1 METIRQ
7 NPVMATVLG
16 GLVVVIA
23 LIVLVLLLTGGGDS
37 GPDLAAFDL
46 PTTTGTAS
54 DLPTT
59 TGTVSA
65 QATTDGSRFPGPN
78 IEQIACGPLLTFEDV
93 DAALGTMDWLT
104 VSGGETCTHQLLED
118 DATFVRIQPGH
129 PTDLI
134 DGTLEAASGRPLSD
148 VGDAAIWFSET
159 GTLSVAAQSRFGIVV
174 FRITVARTDLD
185 EAERLEI
192 AKDLAAAAL
201 PRFPGIDAPPPL
213 PPEEVVVTIEHEAPD
228 QADQTY
234 VANLLAREAEG
245 DWSRGEGLIATL
257 RLFVGEAWSSQ
268 VTPTRTIAEQS
279 ATGIIRMAQSYLETA
294 SDPGEVAELERL
306 LGLLLPADLRPL
318 EATASSQQPAI
329 RDVSFP
335 SAQEDPDGCF
345 SVWPQHGDP
354 CFKWTDIVPEFG
366 GKYRFGYPDLDEWE
380 GWVRGPSSPISEAI
394 RKTARFLEGLDGD
407 SPRMDIALGPFNT
420 GSSVQLT
427 ELWDGYCQIVL
438 NKGAQILRDVDPALL
453 QQSVAATMGM
463 CYLSHNFGYDQ
474 QLELAAS
481 YYLSDVVYPDAS
493 METVVFKIPA
503 TLGGEELRTTL
514 TERSLTNMPFFEYV
528 DSARGLD
535 GALEAYEAMVQGGP
549 SAVSG
554 IDDLWHDYVEALTDG
569 VIIDQAG
576 AHPFGPGAQRFDASP
591 GLRIN
596 AEPRAFGLER
606 IQLTVP
612 SGMYACMEYP
622 DEFNLDLIASWRP
635 GSPGEGGSW
644 STSLPESLEGT
655 ASFVVTAGEA
665 DGLFGLKVR
674 DVKDN
679 PDCEDDEDE
688 ESGSPGPPGP
698 PCGYCDPTS
707 FYSESVEEWLMRI
720 VEGRGPTG

>member
-7 NPVMATVLG
+7 NPVIAAVLG
-16 GLVVVIA
+16 GLAVV
-23 LIVLVLLLTGGGDS
+23 IVLVLLLTGGGDS
-37 GPDLAAFDL
+37 GPDIV
-46 PTTTGTAS
+46 AS
-54 DLPTT
+54 DLTTT
-59 TGTVSA
+59 TGTVST
-65 QATTDGSRFPGPN
+65 QTTTDAGRFPGPN
-78 IEQIACGPLLTFEDV
+78 IAQIECGPLLNFEDV

-104 VSGGETCTHQLLED
+104 GSRGETCTHVLLD
-118 DATFVRIQPGH
+118 DNETFVRIEPGH
-129 PTDLI
+129 PTDLV
-134 DGTLEAASGRPLSD
+134 DGTLEGASGQPLSE

-174 FRITVARTDLD
+174 FRVTVARSDVD
-185 EAERLEI
+185 EAARLEA
-192 AKDLAAAAL
+192 AKVLAVAAL
-201 PRFPGIDAPPPL
+201 PRFPGIDAPPPP
-213 PPEEVVVTIEHEAPD
+213 PPEEVVVTIEHEPPD

-245 DWSRGEGLIATL
+245 DWTRGEGLIATL
-257 RLFVGEAWSSQ
+257 RLFVRETTSSQ
-268 VTPTRTIAEQS
+268 VTPARTIAEQS
-279 ATGIIRMAQSYLETA
+279 ATGIVRMALSYLDTA
-294 SDPGEVAELERL
+294 SDPDEVAELERL

-318 EATASSQQPAI
+318 EATAASQQPAI
-329 RDVSFP
+329 VDIAFP
-335 SAQEDPDGCF
+335 SAQEDPDGCI
-345 SVWPQHGDP
+345 SVWPEHGDP
-354 CFKWTDIVPEFG
+354 CFKFADEIVPEFDD
-366 GKYRFGYPDLDEWE
+366 KYQLLHPDLDEWE
-380 GWVRGPSSPISEAI
+380 GWVRGPSSPISESI

-407 SPRMDIALGPFNT
+407 SPRMDIILGPFNA
-420 GSSVQLT
+420 SSAVTLV
-427 ELWDGYCQIVL
+427 EGHCHIVL
-438 NKGAQILRDVDPALL
+438 NKGAQLLRDVDPALL
-453 QQSVAATMGM
+453 QQGVSATMAM
-463 CYLSHNFGYDQ
+463 CYLEHNFGYDQ
-474 QLELAAS
+474 QSELAAS

-493 METVVFKIPA
+493 IETVVFKIPA

-549 SAVSG
+549 AAVGG

-569 VIIDQAG
+569 VIIDQGG

-622 DEFNLDLIASWRP
+622 DEFNLDLIVSWRP
-635 GSPGEGGSW
+635 GSPGEGGGW

-688 ESGSPGPPGP
+688 ESGSAGRPGP

-707 FYSESVEEWLMRI
+707 FYYESVEEWLMRI
-720 VEGRGPTG
+720 VRGRGPTD